1 MTQRETCSECGRPL
15 PHEPSDA
22 PVRKRSIVAI
32 SEPKGEEGTLVD
44 LMEQV
49 AVLYGAAGLRPP
61 GEPTWKY
68 GVVHFA
74 LFSVLQAPPD
84 IRERLIPSEEG
95 G

>member
-1 MTQRETCSECGRPL
+1 MSDRPVCDSCGRPL

-32 SEPKGEEGTLVD
+32 SEPKGEEGTLID

-49 AVLYGAAGLRPP
+49 ATGYREAGLLPP

-74 LFSVLQAPPD
+74 LLSVAQARGD
-84 IRERLIPSEEG
+84 VRLALMPSETG
-95 G
+95 A